1 MDVVNADLQQL
12 FENTVVVIDSKFLIY
27 RSLQLQ
33 KVEERL
39 KFRVNCI
46 LSIQFEMFVYVC
58 GVCLITV
65 LT

>member
-12 FENTVVVIDSKFLIY
+12 FENTVVVIDSKFLVY

-46 LSIQFEMFVYVC
+46 LSIQFEMFA
-58 GVCLITV
+58 
-65 LT
+65 